1 MAARPRW
8 AHYRGMSTYRIRVWQ
23 EPRTLGDTA
32 SLAAQVVRNEDDA
45 TVGDVVPV
53 LTYADLATL
62 AEPYGLTPEHYEF
75 LGDASAVRGLLNV
88 NSAT

>member
-1 MAARPRW
+1 
-8 AHYRGMSTYRIRVWQ
+8 MSTYRIRVWQ
-23 EPRTLGDTA
+23 EPRTLGDTS

-62 AEPYGLTPEHYEF
+62 AEPYGMAREQYEY
-75 LGDASAVRGLLNV
+75 LGDASAVRRLLNV
-88 NSAT
+88 NSGT